1 MQMHTTQEGL
11 NDCGLFA
18 IAYAYLLLI
27 NEEPAIC
34 SIDQYSMRRL
44 YNRFVTKDL
53 LYMMFGYEQV
63 DKQITGKSY
72 KTFEIFLNWYLN
84 LNLINYTH

>member
-1 MQMHTTQEGL
+1 MHTTQEVL

-18 IAYAYLLLI
+18 IAYAYLFLI
-27 NEEPAIC
+27 KEEPAIC

-53 LYMMFGYEQV
+53 LFMMFRYEQV
-63 DKQITGKSY
+63 DKQITGKSC
-72 KTFEIFLNWYLN
+72 KTFEIFLNFLFELEFN
-84 LNLINYTH
+84 N